1 MAQAPRMSSRPKKNE
16 HSALDQALFAELPAK
31 GDVARSGDVE
41 KCVHSTS
48 VAWIRRRLVLGR
60 DALHLS
66 RPGTNI
72 AAESIPLA
80 EMAHVVHANDSG
92 VRGACQRLPLND
104 DELGSEKF
112 ATVFSIQTKEWG
124 PLGGKT
130 IYLRC
135 STELECDSWV
145 KQLRSDVKKALRRS
159 DSEEKMQ
166 KLADARLSLQK
177 AYNSTGMQVIAA
189 LVMLGGFSTRIAESA
204 ILPNEPANGQL
215 ERAFWI
221 IDLVFIALYGAD
233 LLLNFAAHCFIPFF
247 LDGWNVYDLL
257 VVSLSIASL
266 CVDVL
271 PGFSILRCLR
281 LLKIAGIYQT
291 GTATPRCLVNALTIS
306 FLPILST
313 FAMFLL
319 ISCIY
324 AVFAGGSCCP
334 GSLLLAC
341 ITGYGY
347 SRRIALSFHVLDAQ
361 KSAFM

>member
-1 MAQAPRMSSRPKKNE
+1 
-16 HSALDQALFAELPAK
+16 
-31 GDVARSGDVE
+31 
-41 KCVHSTS
+41 
-48 VAWIRRRLVLGR
+48 
-60 DALHLS
+60 
-66 RPGTNI
+66 
-72 AAESIPLA
+72 
-80 EMAHVVHANDSG
+80 
-92 VRGACQRLPLND
+92 
-104 DELGSEKF
+104 
-112 ATVFSIQTKEWG
+112 
-124 PLGGKT
+124 
-130 IYLRC
+130 
-135 STELECDSWV
+135 
-145 KQLRSDVKKALRRS
+145 
-159 DSEEKMQ
+159 MQ

-189 LVMLGGFSTRIAESA
+189 LIMLGGFSTRIAESA

-291 GTATPRCLVNALTIS
+291 GSAAPRCLVTALTIS

-341 ITGYGY
+341 ITGTTIVEEVHCDFMCSMPGEAHLCARVRVCMF
-347 SRRIALSFHVLDAQ
+347 SVRLFIVCQLLVHVLAMDGHYRI
-361 KSAFM
+361 

>member
-1 MAQAPRMSSRPKKNE
+1 MAQAPRMSSTTLSSRMSSKPKKNT
-16 HSALDQALFAELPAK
+16 HSALDEALFPELPAK
-31 GDVARSGDVE
+31 DDVARSGDVE
-41 KCVHSTS
+41 KCVHSTN

-60 DALHLS
+60 EALHLS

-80 EMAHVVHANDSG
+80 EMAHVRVWRQQGQALCEVHANHSG
-92 VRGACQRLPLND
+92 ERGACQRLPLTD
-104 DELGSEKF
+104 DELASERF
-112 ATVFSIQTKEWG
+112 ATVFSIQTREWG

-145 KQLRSDVKKALRRS
+145 KQLRSEVKKALRRS
-159 DSEEKMQ
+159 DSEENMQ
-166 KLADARLSLQK
+166 KLANARLSLQK

-313 FAMFLL
+313 FTMFLL

-324 AVFAGGSCCP
+324 AVFAGGS
-334 GSLLLAC
+334 
-341 ITGYGY
+341 
-347 SRRIALSFHVLDAQ
+347 
-361 KSAFM
+361 